1 MQNGVSTGLTFNRL
15 KREQKN
21 RKKKYKEVK
30 KKKPWVSSYV
40 KKKIINSLIVLKAYC
55 WFDTINVP
63 FFSFSFLVVV

>member
-1 MQNGVSTGLTFNRL
+1 MQNGVSTGLTLNRL

-21 RKKKYKEVK
+21 REKKVQRSF

-40 KKKIINSLIVLKAYC
+40 QKKIINSLIVLKAYC